1 MQAEVPVSQLE
12 LFNEPGETHA
22 LMDIECERVEVE
34 LLPPTDQSIRLGRW
48 LVAAGEAALGD

>member
-1 MQAEVPVSQLE
+1 MSQLE
-12 LFNEPGETHA
+12 LFNEPGETHD